1 MKTGIRNVIL
11 VLIIIA
17 IAAVLVW
24 KYTFKAADTN
34 VASEKAD
41 FTLTASELLA
51 AFEGNEQDANEKYLN
66 KIVVVKGTVESV
78 SNDSV
83 GISVYL
89 KEPDAMAGII
99 CGFDAEGKNV
109 SDIKK
114 GAVVKIKG
122 ICTGYLMDVVLNK
135 CSVEPG
141 S

>member
-17 IAAVLVW
+17 VAAVLVW

-34 VASEKAD
+34 VASKKAD
-41 FTLTASELLA
+41 FTLTAGELLS
-51 AFEGNEQDANEKYLN
+51 AFESNEQEANEKYLN

-99 CGFDAEGKNV
+99 CGFDSEGKNV
-109 SDIKK
+109 TDIKK
-114 GAVVKIKG
+114 GAAVAVKG
-122 ICTGYLMDVVLNK
+122 IC
-135 CSVEPG
+135 
-141 S
+141 